1 MSGIYWFR
9 FTYPT
14 CPESINERQKIRKY
28 QTLQYKRSNE
38 NGKFTKSQKY
48 KYAVSNTTNVTKK
61 TKQCTGFNPPSCSD
75 VPGSTWDLFVTK
87 KIINHKDILKTK
99 HVIPKSGSS
108 TWEFTAEHIDT
119 S

>member
-1 MSGIYWFR
+1 MFI
-9 FTYPT
+9 
-14 CPESINERQKIRKY
+14 K
-28 QTLQYKRSNE
+28 
-38 NGKFTKSQKY
+38 
-48 KYAVSNTTNVTKK
+48 NTFNITKK
-61 TKQCTGFNPPSCSD
+61 TKQCIGFNPPSCSD
-75 VPGSTWDLFVTK
+75 VPGFTWDLFVTK